1 MSLRTVRAPAC
12 ASASRTRG
20 ACERRRQPQR
30 PASERNRH
38 AVVARA
44 KKSKKD
50 VQMSEAAWFLD
61 QFKYQQRYKADTN
74 VFSMPT
80 SELPGGDKL
89 TPEGAAV
96 GVLFGLLGVW
106 FAVVGVKL
114 ISVTWAL
121 IFTTLKYSAIAGV
134 LVLLGI
140 LAS

>member
-1 MSLRTVRAPAC
+1 MSVVRAPSC
-12 ASASRTRG
+12 AAALQTRA
-20 ACERRRQPQR
+20 ACERRRHPQR
-30 PASERNRH
+30 PATERNHR

-96 GVLFGLLGVW
+96 GILFGLLGVW

-121 IFTTLKYSAIAGV
+121 IFTTLKYGAIAGV